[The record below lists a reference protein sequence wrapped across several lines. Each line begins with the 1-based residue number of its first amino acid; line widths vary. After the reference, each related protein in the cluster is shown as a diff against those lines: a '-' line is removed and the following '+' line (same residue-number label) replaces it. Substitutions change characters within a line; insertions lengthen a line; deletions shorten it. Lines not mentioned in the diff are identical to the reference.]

1 MRHGESSAP
10 ARKIRTDAEEAC
22 GRESGE
28 KGRTMY
34 GPEWERTEEER
45 KVSLVLEQV
54 TKEVGTES
62 ITAGALYIFKT
73 SQSQVLSSR
82 VD

>member
-1 MRHGESSAP
+1 
-10 ARKIRTDAEEAC
+10 
-22 GRESGE
+22 
-28 KGRTMY
+28 MY